1 MIVRAEKCKTF
12 RIKKNF
18 TSSTQFKP
26 CIRVN
31 NDLIP
36 PVKMGD
42 NLIYLGKS
50 FSFDINNVDIKAE
63 LLTDMSKYFKVL
75 NRLTLFRM
83 GGGKKV
89 PLPVFPL

>member
-1 MIVRAEKCKTF
+1 
-12 RIKKNF
+12 
-18 TSSTQFKP
+18 
-26 CIRVN
+26 
-31 NDLIP
+31 
-36 PVKMGD
+36 MGD

-63 LLTDMSKYFKVL
+63 LLTDMSKYFNVL